1 MGRSLPQAANTAK
14 KICPVNQKAPLRSH
28 GCGSQ
33 FSLNGTWA
41 TFHEPVPRPDGQRFI
56 DVPVPL
62 ITAFAPADRMCI
74 PGELLQ
80 ALKLSLETQEGSRR
94 KQEGKHDLSEH
105 RFVDPPEQLQPK
117 PGARD
122 KARQTDQEE
131 PYRFCR
137 DRSFY
142 AEPYCRHQE
151 DRDSYRLENRALNI
165 FGPAAQTAPDCHE
178 NPREAGETAERAIEE
193 AHRGVDRGA
202 IGRGQFQGRP
212 KERIDAVQDKEDS
225 DRDLDTAGIGP
236 GQ

>member
-28 GCGSQ
+28 RCVSQ

-41 TFHEPVPRPDGQRFI
+41 TFHEPVPRPDRQRFI

-80 ALKLSLETQEGSRR
+80 ALKLSLENQEGSRR

-142 AEPYCRHQE
+142 AEPYRRHQE
-151 DRDSYRLENRALNI
+151 DRDSHRLESCALNVLR
-165 FGPAAQTAPDCHE
+165 PAAQAAPDRHK
-178 NPREAGETAERAIEE
+178 NARESRQPPNHAVEET
-193 AHRGVDRGA
+193 DRGIRGGA
-202 IGRGQFQGRP
+202 STLGQLDGRTE
-212 KERIDAVQDKEDS
+212 ERIKTVKDKKCSDS
-225 DRDLDTAGIGP
+225 DPNATRI
-236 GQ
+236 